1 MKSYASDIPAGDW
14 IDRWLPT
21 ALRPYLRLT
30 RIDRPIGIWLLL
42 LPCWWGT
49 ALASPSGPPVSL
61 LLLFAV
67 GAVSMRAAGCIIND
81 IVDRRLDRQVARTAN
96 RPIASGAVSPAAGL
110 LLAAAL
116 SLVGLAV
123 LLQLN
128 TLSIALGLLSVLLVV
143 AYPFAKRVT
152 SWPQV
157 VLGLVFNWG
166 ALLGW
171 TAVRNDIA
179 VPALLL
185 YGAGLLW
192 TLGYDTIYAH
202 QDKEDDRRLGI
213 GSTAL
218 RLGDRSRPWLGV
230 FYGGFLVLLL
240 SAGLTAGLS
249 WVFAVLLVPVAI
261 GLAWQVAD
269 LDMDDPRDCLAK
281 FKSNRWV
288 GIGVFLAL
296 LAGPHLA

>member
-1 MKSYASDIPAGDW
+1 MKSYASDIPDGDW
-14 IDRWLPT
+14 IDRWLP
-21 ALRPYLRLT
+21 AASRPYFRLT

-49 ALASPSGPPVSL
+49 ALAAPSGPPVWL

-67 GAVSMRAAGCIIND
+67 GAVCMRAAGCIIND

-96 RPIASGAVSPAAGL
+96 RPIASGAISPASGL

-128 TLSIALGLLSVLLVV
+128 ALSIGIGLMSVVLVV
-143 AYPFAKRVT
+143 AYPFAKRIT
-152 SWPQV
+152 LWPQV
-157 VLGLVFNWG
+157 VLGLAFNWG
-166 ALLGW
+166 AILGW

-179 VPALLL
+179 LPPLLL
-185 YGAGLLW
+185 YGAGVLW

-218 RLGDRSRPWLGV
+218 RFGDRTKPWLGV
-230 FYGGFLVLLL
+230 FYGGFVVLLL
-240 SAGLTAGLS
+240 LAGLTAGLP
-249 WVFAVLLVPVAI
+249 WLFVLLLIPVAC
-261 GLAWQVAD
+261 GLAWQVID
-269 LDMDDPRDCLAK
+269 LDTDTPRDCLAK
-281 FKSNRWV
+281 FKANRWV
-288 GIGVFLAL
+288 GIGVFVAL
-296 LAGPHLA
+296 LAAPHLA

>member
-14 IDRWLPT
+14 IDRWLP
-21 ALRPYLRLT
+21 AAVRPYLRLT

-49 ALASPSGPPVSL
+49 ALASPDGPSPWL

-67 GAVSMRAAGCIIND
+67 GAVCMRSAGCIIND
-81 IVDRRLDRQVARTAN
+81 IVDRRTDRQVARTAN
-96 RPIASGAVSPAAGL
+96 RPIASGAVSPKAGL

-128 TLSIALGLLSVLLVV
+128 TLSIGLGLLSVILVI
-143 AYPFAKRVT
+143 AYPFAKRITV
-152 SWPQV
+152 WPQL
-157 VLGLVFNWG
+157 VLGLAFNWG
-166 ALLGW
+166 ALLSW

-179 VPALLL
+179 LPALLL
-185 YGAGLLW
+185 YGAGILW

-202 QDKEDDRRLGI
+202 QDKEDDRRIGV

-218 RLGDRSRPWLGV
+218 RFGDRTKPWLCV
-230 FYGGFLVLLL
+230 FYGGFTALL
-240 SAGLTAGLS
+240 LTAGLS
-249 WVFAVLLVPVAI
+249 AGLQLAFVLLLIPAAVL
-261 GLAWQVAD
+261 LAWQVIA
-269 LDMDDPRDCLAK
+269 LDTDVPRDCLAK
-281 FKSNRWV
+281 FKANLWV
-288 GIGVFLAL
+288 GIAVLFAI
-296 LAGPHLA
+296 LAGQNLG